1 MSDNLQ
7 ERNQQVLDNISQLQT
22 QEKELYTSLDDPNL
36 TSEQKQQI
44 INKINEISTIRLNLY
59 SGIQD
64 MYSYY
69 QQNVSSSRSTLGQ
82 EMTAID
88 IIENELNESKKRLNL
103 IQDQKYNKLR
113 LVEINTYYGKRY
125 NAHTNLMKTIVFTCI
140 PLIILAILANKGIL
154 PSQLYRVLSAIV
166 IIIAVIILG
175 RQIIDLTNRDNMNWD
190 EYNWYF
196 NPNDAPTGDGS
207 QATDPWALPTATCI
221 GSACCYDGST
231 YDDIKNICVPNDIY
245 AQEYPPTTTD
255 GSTTTTTTTT
265 TTDGTTTTESFMSG
279 QILGKY
285 ATVPVKAMSLSNN
298 IMPMYASLSNF

>member
-88 IIENELNESKKRLNL
+88 IIENELNESKKKLNL

-125 NAHTNLMKTIVFTCI
+125 NAHTKLMKTIVYICI

-154 PSQLYRVLSAIV
+154 PPKLYRLIVAIIL
-166 IIIAVIILG
+166 IIGLIILG
-175 RQIIDLTNRDNMNWD
+175 LQIIDLSNRDNMNWD

-196 NPNDAPTGDGS
+196 NPAEAPSGDES
-207 QATDPWALPTATCI
+207 QSSNPWALPTATCI
-221 GSACCYDGST
+221 GSACCYEGST
-231 YDDIKNICVPNDIY
+231 YDDTTNICVPNYIY
-245 AQEYPPTTTD
+245 GQTASTSTTD
-255 GSTTTTTTTT
+255 PSTSDTTISS
-265 TTDGTTTTESFMSG
+265 ESFISG
-279 QILGKY
+279 KILGKY
-285 ATVPVKAMSLSNN
+285 AGTPVKAMSLNN
-298 IMPMYASLSNF
+298 VMPTYASLSNF